1 MFFSLRLRRC
11 VNRFH
16 TYAYPCM
23 CVDGSVQLQQRRT
36 GQSFTW
42 LASAPTV
49 ASFRLLQWS
58 EIVKMYQN
66 KAAPQFKENFEL
78 ARTRH
83 HKLLED
89 PAALPEWLPELV
101 RRTSKTGIRISSWF
115 KFFEEDDYIETFGVS
130 PLLSRVCELLLED
143 GMTKEK
149 GLLVPK
155 LKGQDLSHIDY
166 CRDVEVF
173 REYDHELL
181 KTLLEPQSAMRELE
195 SVDVCHDA
203 HKRFMRDH
211 AQASLFVCVLIVM

>member
-1 MFFSLRLRRC
+1 MCESFSYICISMHVRRWQ
-11 VNRFH
+11 RAIA
-16 TYAYPCM
+16 TTQ
-23 CVDGSVQLQQRRT
+23 DGAKFYMV
-36 GQSFTW
+36 GQCTDCGD
-42 LASAPTV
+42 V
-49 ASFRLLQWS
+49 ANSFRLLQWS

-89 PAALPEWLPELV
+89 PAAAAEWLPELV

-130 PLLSRVCELLLED
+130 PLLSRVYELLLED